1 MTKVGGEI
9 AVGLLPYDAGGAV
22 AAARATRLD
31 QAGVAPTSPPV
42 LPAVEPR
49 IPSQEGSTLVEIAIV
64 LVIIGLLVGGILKGQ
79 EMITQARSKHIINE
93 VHDLSA
99 AYLAYLDRYRAI
111 PGDDRL
117 AGGPSGRWSGSVS
130 GNGDGTI
137 AGSYEAQPAGAT
149 PVASEESNL
158 FWWHLRL
165 AGFLAGPIAG
175 AGVGAQPNSA
185 LGSMIGVQM
194 GSGVATMGLS
204 GLIICLV
211 NIPDKIAIAV
221 DAQTDDR
228 AATTGSLHGALQ
240 SASNQ
245 AIAAA
250 TFPPTG
256 GDYVETGA
264 NHYLLCR
271 GL

>member
-1 MTKVGGEI
+1 M
-9 AVGLLPYDAGGAV
+9 
-22 AAARATRLD
+22 
-31 QAGVAPTSPPV
+31 
-42 LPAVEPR
+42 
-49 IPSQEGSTLVEIAIV
+49 VEIAIV
-64 LVIIGLLVGGILKGQ
+64 LVIVGLLLGGILMGQ
-79 EMITQARSKHIINE
+79 EMITQARSKHVINE
-93 VHDLSA
+93 VHDISA

-117 AGGPSGRWSGSVS
+117 AGGASGRWTASVS

-137 AGSYEAQPAGAT
+137 AGLYQAQPAGAT
-149 PVASEESNL
+149 PLASEESNL

-165 AGFLAGPIAG
+165 AGFLRGPTAG
-175 AGVGAQPNSA
+175 AGVGAQPNNA
-185 LGSMIGVQM
+185 LGSIIGVQA
-194 GSGVATMGLS
+194 GSGGATMDLS
-204 GLIICLV
+204 GLIICIA

-228 AATTGSLHGALQ
+228 AATTGSLRGALQ

-245 AIAAA
+245 PIAAA